1 MILSLEEI
9 KFLVEPVFKCHN
21 MKSAYVF
28 GSYARGE
35 ATNNSDV
42 DILIDYGENIISLF
56 ELAALKRKLH
66 AILKKDVDLIT
77 TGSLKQ
83 SGVFSKVVNREKVKI
98 FERGC

>member
-9 KFLVEPVFKCHN
+9 RLLVDPVFKNHK

-35 ATNNSDV
+35 ATETSDV
-42 DILIDYGENIISLF
+42 DIMIDYGENVLSLF
-56 ELAALKRKLH
+56 ELAALKRKLR
-66 AILKKDVDLIT
+66 AVLKKDVDLIT